1 MQLSGC
7 GVMFKFGLFVCSVDF
22 LVRIYANCVRSTHL
36 QAMDLSRDEV
46 NIISMGQSIPSLTVF
61 VLMHVD

>member
-7 GVMFKFGLFVCSVDF
+7 GVMFNFGLLVDF